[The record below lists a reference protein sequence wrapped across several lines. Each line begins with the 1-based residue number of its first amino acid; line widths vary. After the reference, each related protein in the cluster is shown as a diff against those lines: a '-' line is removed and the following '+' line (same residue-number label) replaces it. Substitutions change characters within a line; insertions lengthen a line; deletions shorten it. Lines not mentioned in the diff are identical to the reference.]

1 MEASI
6 SLYELNRSMIKQ
18 QGPLEEKDI
27 KLKMNMLKEFSNTFE
42 KYSLLYGREINYF
55 TLFVKDENWELE
67 SLDLGVIECLNNIGT
82 IYSIEYTKEKDAIE
96 IWIEVETK
104 TNTDIEES
112 EKLITCM
119 YLFPYDTGI
128 VKIGE

>member
-27 KLKMNMLKEFSNTFE
+27 KLKMNMLKDFSNTFE

-96 IWIEVETK
+96 IWIEVETE
-104 TNTDIEES
+104 TSTDTEKS

>member
-27 KLKMNMLKEFSNTFE
+27 KLKMNILKEFSNTFG
-42 KYSLLYGREINYF
+42 KYYLLYGREINYF

-96 IWIEVETK
+96 IWIEVETE
-104 TNTDIEES
+104 TSTDTEKS

-128 VKIGE
+128 VKVGF

>member
-1 MEASI
+1 MEASV
-6 SLYELNRSMIKQ
+6 SLYELNRSIIKQ

-27 KLKMNMLKEFSNTFE
+27 KSKMNILKEFSNTFG
-42 KYSLLYGREINYF
+42 KYYLLYGREINYF

-96 IWIEVETK
+96 IWIEVETE
-104 TNTDIEES
+104 TSTDTEKS

>member
-1 MEASI
+1 MEASV
-6 SLYELNRSMIKQ
+6 SLYELNRSIIKQ

-27 KLKMNMLKEFSNTFE
+27 KSKMDILKEFSNTFE

-55 TLFVKDENWELE
+55 TLFVKDKNWELE
-67 SLDLGVIECLNNIGT
+67 SLGLGVMECLNNIGT

-96 IWIEVETK
+96 IWVEIKST
-104 TNTDIEES
+104 EEKNES
-112 EKLITCM
+112 ILTCM
-119 YLFPYDTGI
+119 YLFPYDSGI

>member
-6 SLYELNRSMIKQ
+6 SLYELNRSIIRQ
-18 QGPLEEKDI
+18 QGPLKEEDI
-27 KLKMNMLKEFSNTFE
+27 KSKMDMLKAFSHTFE

-96 IWIEVETK
+96 IWMEVEINSDT
-104 TNTDIEES
+104 EES
-112 EKLITCM
+112 EKLVTCM
-119 YLFPYDTGI
+119 YLFPYDAGI
-128 VKIGE
+128 VKVGF

>member
-27 KLKMNMLKEFSNTFE
+27 KLKMNMLKDFSNTFE

-96 IWIEVETK
+96 IWIEVETE
-104 TNTDIEES
+104 TNTDTEEN
-112 EKLITCM
+112 EKLVTCM

-128 VKIGE
+128 VKVGF

>member
-1 MEASI
+1 MEASV
-6 SLYELNRSMIKQ
+6 SLYELNRQIIKQ

-27 KLKMNMLKEFSNTFE
+27 KSKMDMLKAFSHTFE
-42 KYSLLYGREINYF
+42 KYSLLYGKEINYF
-55 TLFVKDENWELE
+55 TLFVKDKNWELE

-96 IWIEVETK
+96 IWVEVET
-104 TNTDIEES
+104 NTDTEES

-119 YLFPYDTGI
+119 YLFPYDAGI
-128 VKIGE
+128 VKVGF

>member
-1 MEASI
+1 MEASV
-6 SLYELNRSMIKQ
+6 SLYELNRSIIKQ

-27 KLKMNMLKEFSNTFE
+27 KSKMDMLKEFSNTFG
-42 KYSLLYGREINYF
+42 KYFLLYGREINYF

-96 IWIEVETK
+96 IWMKVEINSDT
-104 TNTDIEES
+104 EES

-119 YLFPYDTGI
+119 YLFPYDAGI
-128 VKIGE
+128 VKVGF

>member
-1 MEASI
+1 MEANI
-6 SLYELNRSMIKQ
+6 SLYELNRSIIKQ

-27 KLKMNMLKEFSNTFE
+27 KSKMDILKEFSNTFE

-55 TLFVKDENWELE
+55 TLFVKDKNWELE
-67 SLDLGVIECLNNIGT
+67 SLGLGVMECLNNIGT

-96 IWIEVETK
+96 IWIETK
-104 TNTDIEES
+104 PTEEN
-112 EKLITCM
+112 EGILTCM
-119 YLFPYDTGI
+119 YLFPYDSGI

>member
-1 MEASI
+1 MEASV
-6 SLYELNRSMIKQ
+6 SLYELNRQIIKQ

-27 KLKMNMLKEFSNTFE
+27 KSKMDMLKAFSHTFE
-42 KYSLLYGREINYF
+42 KYSLLYGKEINYF
-55 TLFVKDENWELE
+55 TLFVKDKNWELE

-96 IWIEVETK
+96 IWIETK
-104 TNTDIEES
+104 MTEEDES
-112 EKLITCM
+112 VLTCM
-119 YLFPYDTGI
+119 YLFPYDSGI

>member
-1 MEASI
+1 MEARV
-6 SLYELNRSMIKQ
+6 SLYELNRSIIKQ

-27 KLKMNMLKEFSNTFE
+27 KSKMNILKEFSNTFG
-42 KYSLLYGREINYF
+42 KYYLLYGREINYF

-96 IWIEVETK
+96 IWIEVETE
-104 TNTDIEES
+104 TSTDTEKS

>member
-27 KLKMNMLKEFSNTFE
+27 KLKMNILKEFSNTFE

-96 IWIEVETK
+96 IWIEVETE
-104 TNTDIEES
+104 TSTDTEKS

-119 YLFPYDTGI
+119 YLFPYDAGI
-128 VKIGE
+128 VKVGF

>member
-1 MEASI
+1 METSV
-6 SLYELNRSMIKQ
+6 SLYELNRQIIKQ
-18 QGPLEEKDI
+18 QGPLKENDI
-27 KLKMNMLKEFSNTFE
+27 KSKIDMLKEFSNTFE

-67 SLDLGVIECLNNIGT
+67 SLDIGVIECLNNIGT

-96 IWIEVETK
+96 IWMEVEI
-104 TNTDIEES
+104 NTDTEEN

-119 YLFPYDTGI
+119 YLFPYDAGI
-128 VKIGE
+128 VKVGF

>member
-1 MEASI
+1 MEASV
-6 SLYELNRSMIKQ
+6 SLYELNRSIIKQ

-27 KLKMNMLKEFSNTFE
+27 KSKMDMLKEFSNTFE

-55 TLFVKDENWELE
+55 TLFVKDENCELE
-67 SLDLGVIECLNNIGT
+67 SLDIGVIECLNNIGT

-96 IWIEVETK
+96 IWMEVEINSDT
-104 TNTDIEES
+104 EES

-119 YLFPYDTGI
+119 YLFPYDAGI
-128 VKIGE
+128 VKVGF

>member
-1 MEASI
+1 MEANI
-6 SLYELNRSMIKQ
+6 SLYELNRSIIKQ

-27 KLKMNMLKEFSNTFE
+27 KSKMDMLKEFSNTFK
-42 KYSLLYGREINYF
+42 KYCLLYGREINYF

-67 SLDLGVIECLNNIGT
+67 SLDLGVMECLNNIGT

-96 IWIEVETK
+96 IWIEVEINPGTEK
-104 TNTDIEES
+104 S
-112 EKLITCM
+112 ENLVTCM

>member
-1 MEASI
+1 MGI
-6 SLYELNRSMIKQ
+6 DVSLYELNRQIIKQ
-18 QGPLEEKDI
+18 QGPLKETDI
-27 KLKMNMLKEFSNTFE
+27 KSKIDMLKEFSKTFE

-67 SLDLGVIECLNNIGT
+67 SLDLGVIECLSNIGT

-96 IWIEVETK
+96 IWVEVET
-104 TNTDIEES
+104 NTDTEEN

-119 YLFPYDTGI
+119 YLFPYDAGI
-128 VKIGE
+128 VKVGF

>member
-1 MEASI
+1 METSV
-6 SLYELNRSMIKQ
+6 SLYELNRQIIKQ
-18 QGPLEEKDI
+18 QGPLKEKDI
-27 KLKMNMLKEFSNTFE
+27 KSKMDMLKEFSSTFK

-67 SLDLGVIECLNNIGT
+67 SLDIGVIECLNNIGT

-96 IWIEVETK
+96 IWMEVET
-104 TNTDIEES
+104 NADIEEN

-119 YLFPYDTGI
+119 YLFPYDAGI
-128 VKIGE
+128 VKVGF

>member
-6 SLYELNRSMIKQ
+6 SLYELNRSIIKQ

-27 KLKMNMLKEFSNTFE
+27 KSKMNILKEFSNTFG
-42 KYSLLYGREINYF
+42 KYYLLYGREINYF

-96 IWIEVETK
+96 IWIEVET
-104 TNTDIEES
+104 NTDTEES

>member
-27 KLKMNMLKEFSNTFE
+27 KLKMNMLKDFSNTFE

-67 SLDLGVIECLNNIGT
+67 SLDLGVIEYLNNIGT

-96 IWIEVETK
+96 IWIEVETE
-104 TNTDIEES
+104 TNTDTEES

-128 VKIGE
+128 VKI

>member
-27 KLKMNMLKEFSNTFE
+27 KLKMNILKEFSNTFE

-104 TNTDIEES
+104 TSSDTEER

-119 YLFPYDTGI
+119 YLFPYDAGI

>member
-1 MEASI
+1 MEASV
-6 SLYELNRSMIKQ
+6 SLYELNRSIIKQ

-27 KLKMNMLKEFSNTFE
+27 KSKMDMLKEFSNTFE

-96 IWIEVETK
+96 IWIEIKST
-104 TNTDIEES
+104 EED
-112 EKLITCM
+112 EGILTCM
-119 YLFPYDTGI
+119 YLFPYDSGI

>member
-42 KYSLLYGREINYF
+42 TYSLLYGREINYF

-96 IWIEVETK
+96 IWIEVETE
-104 TNTDIEES
+104 TNTDTEEN

>member
-1 MEASI
+1 MEASV
-6 SLYELNRSMIKQ
+6 SLYELNRQIIKQ

-27 KLKMNMLKEFSNTFE
+27 KSKMDMLKEFSNTFE

-96 IWIEVETK
+96 IWIEVETE
-104 TNTDIEES
+104 TNTDTEEN

>member
-27 KLKMNMLKEFSNTFE
+27 KLKMNMLKEFSNTFG
-42 KYSLLYGREINYF
+42 KYYLLYGREINYF
-55 TLFVKDENWELE
+55 TLFVKDKNQELE
-67 SLDLGVIECLNNIGT
+67 SLDLGVIECLSNIGT

-96 IWIEVETK
+96 IWMEVEI
-104 TNTDIEES
+104 NTDTKEN

-119 YLFPYDTGI
+119 YLFPYDAGI
-128 VKIGE
+128 VKVGF

>member
-27 KLKMNMLKEFSNTFE
+27 KLKMNILKEFSNTFE

-104 TNTDIEES
+104 TNTDTEES

>member
-1 MEASI
+1 METSV
-6 SLYELNRSMIKQ
+6 SLYELNRQIIKQ

-27 KLKMNMLKEFSNTFE
+27 KLKMDMLKEFSNTFK
-42 KYSLLYGREINYF
+42 KYCLLYGKEINYF
-55 TLFVKDENWELE
+55 TLFVKDKNWELE

-96 IWIEVETK
+96 IWIEVETE
-104 TNTDIEES
+104 TS

>member
-6 SLYELNRSMIKQ
+6 RLYELNRSMIKQ

-67 SLDLGVIECLNNIGT
+67 SLGIGIIECLNNIGT

-96 IWIEVETK
+96 IWVEVET
-104 TNTDIEES
+104 NTDTEEN
-112 EKLITCM
+112 EKLITCI
-119 YLFPYDTGI
+119 YLFPYDAGI
-128 VKIGE
+128 VKVGF